1 MGIPFWD
8 GGQEKEVNKLA
19 YDQYLAIQQET
30 GRKVILSDT
39 KITEDEYMGKV
50 RKLYSFRLDTY
61 NAVGVT
67 FQLVS
72 TAQYEAIQKYQDEH
86 NVQIIYPITDPDLRP
101 AAEQDE
107 KNANFWF
114 KTKMGAGRKTE
125 NNTFE
130 GVLMGDV
137 VVGADMDTYHTTARG
152 NASGIGLYGFND
164 GAQSFYFGVDGTAFL
179 GKATSGRIN
188 FDGNNGFIYSQQW
201 LNSFRD
207 DNGTYVDHFITKTRE
222 DGSTFKGLKP
232 GKSGLAIDLQSGHI
246 DAYDFKVTSKNIYL
260 NSNPDDTK
268 NSIKDYYFRIGNN
281 GQAAPN
287 SYEDLNSNGDA
298 TQLTKGYMAMSK
310 DGDLEIRANS
320 LSLTG

>member
-1 MGIPFWD
+1 MPAPMYYSYSN
-8 GGQEKEVNKLA
+8 NKFYVPVA
-19 YDQYLAIQQET
+19 VCTVADVEGNEDIAWTQPIIITQNQYASPTLNDWNGEFKIDEANGT
-30 GRKVILSDT
+30 ILST
-39 KITEDEYMGKV
+39 M
-50 RKLYSFRLDTY
+50 L
-61 NAVGVT
+61 
-67 FQLVS
+67 
-72 TAQYEAIQKYQDEH
+72 
-86 NVQIIYPITDPDLRP
+86 
-101 AAEQDE
+101 
-107 KNANFWF
+107 
-114 KTKMGAGRKTE
+114 GAGRKTE

-201 LNSFRD
+201 LNSFRGD
-207 DNGTYVDHFITKTRE
+207 DGTYVDHFITKTRE

-298 TQLTKGYMAMSK
+298 PQLTKGYMAMSK